1 MGDEPVVGQRP
12 PVVQR
17 NAAPA
22 AAAGPAPANGR
33 ERTAVDPY
41 RRAANA
47 LIRLCPSLNG
57 PGFNQG
63 EVEEALAQ
71 EFARHGCLSRRAF
84 ERIFFHN
91 RSHISEP
98 AWNAFVGSND
108 QRDGEY
114 VIANPRDL
122 ASYLEQFEEFQ
133 EVVGSGMNLE
143 TFFNCRRI
151 TVVPFD
157 DVCDYM
163 AGLDRVQ
170 IRELIER
177 LGAGGVEAFARAMG
191 ISTPLSGRTST
202 EDLYNQFE
210 QAVVQAMAHAR
221 TGGPQGAH
229 SRRMLGL
236 LGLALL
242 NRYDSACV
250 EGRIR
255 LDRMG
260 LSDRLAF
267 RAFWFGRDG
276 QDGFLAYLVGPEL
289 AARSRGDQTVI
300 APTGAEAAADA
311 APNEAGQGESADEPA
326 APEGRSQR
334 TSDVTR
340 ADYRAIREY
349 SGRIENLRGYVREH
363 NLRLTVRLDDL
374 DPSSPDFQEVLG
386 LVESGEAL
394 PSAVA
399 YAINHADAYN
409 LRRPEL
415 PGVEL
420 TATPAGGVSIHV
432 VTDEEIEAAAV
443 EEAPV
448 EVNLPAGSLVDVTDA
463 H

>member
-22 AAAGPAPANGR
+22 AAAGPAPASGR
-33 ERTAVDPY
+33 ERPARDPIS
-41 RRAANA
+41 RATNA
-47 LIRLCPSLNG
+47 LLRLCPSLR
-57 PGFNQG
+57 PTGFNQG

-91 RSHISEP
+91 RSHISEQ

-163 AGLDRVQ
+163 SGLDSDQ
-170 IRELIER
+170 ILALADR
-177 LGAGGVEAFARAMG
+177 LGAGGMEAFARAMG
-191 ISTPLSGRTST
+191 VSTPLGSRTNT
-202 EDLYNQFE
+202 EELYENFARAVT
-210 QAVVQAMAHAR
+210 QASAHAR
-221 TGGPQGAH
+221 TGGPGGAH

-242 NRYDSACV
+242 NQYDSACV
-250 EGRIR
+250 EGRLR

-311 APNEAGQGESADEPA
+311 APNEAGQGEAADEPA
-326 APEGRSQR
+326 APEGRSPR
-334 TSDVTR
+334 SSDVTR

-349 SGRIENLRGYVREH
+349 SGRVENLRAYVREN

-374 DPSSPDFQEVLG
+374 DPSSRDFQVILQM
-386 LVESGEAL
+386 VESGEAV
-394 PSAVA
+394 PSQVA

-409 LRRPEL
+409 SRRPEL

-420 TATPAGGVSIHV
+420 TATPGSGVNVHV
-432 VTDEEIEAAAV
+432 LTDAERAELEAAAEEV
-443 EEAPV
+443 PDEAP
-448 EVNLPAGSLVDVTDA
+448 LPAGELASSV